1 MRRDELVTLE
11 FLDFLAQR
19 ERRELLR
26 MPWWEPKENLALQV
40 CLDPLDQ
47 REKLVTLVSL
57 VLQDHREKR
66 GSVVHQETRDPW
78 AQGAPKESLGRMK

>member
-1 MRRDELVTLE
+1 MRRDELVTLG
-11 FLDFLAQR
+11 FLDSLAQR

-26 MPWWEPKENLALQV
+26 MPWWELKENLALQV
-40 CLDPLDQ
+40 CQDPLDQ

-66 GSVVHQETRDPW
+66 GNVVHQETRDPW
-78 AQGAPKESLGRMK
+78 APGAPKESLGRMR